1 MNFRKGFI
9 SALLAGTVLAFSAPA
24 AFAQAQ
30 GLYIGGSIGQAQA
43 DGFCDSEP
51 GFTVTSCDDK
61 DTGWKAFLGYR
72 VNRNL
77 AVEGSYMNGGELG
90 GTVNSFFGTG
100 TVKTDVTAWGI
111 AALGILPLSE
121 RFELFGK
128 LGFVRGESDSDV
140 TINGTPIPSDDDS
153 GTELTYGIGVVYN
166 ITRSLGIRAEWE
178 NVDDADISLL
188 SIGIQY
194 KFQ

>member
-9 SALLAGTVLAFSAPA
+9 SALLAGTALAFSA

-30 GLYIGGSIGQAQA
+30 GLYIGGSIGQAQV

-111 AALGILPLSE
+111 AALGILPVSE

-140 TINGTPIPSDDDS
+140 TINGTPIASDDDS

>member
-9 SALLAGTVLAFSAPA
+9 SALLAGTALAFSA

-30 GLYIGGSIGQAQA
+30 GLYIGGSIGQAQV

-111 AALGILPLSE
+111 AALGILSLSE

>member
-1 MNFRKGFI
+1 MSMKRRLVRA
-9 SALLAGTVLAFSAPA
+9 ALLGAALALSAPA

-61 DTGWKAFLGYR
+61 DTGWKAFVGYR
-72 VNRNL
+72 VNRNF

-111 AALGILPLSE
+111 AALGILPVSE
-121 RFELFGK
+121 RVELFGK

-140 TINGTPIPSDDDS
+140 SVNGTPIPSDDDS
-153 GTELTYGIGVVYN
+153 GTELAYGFGAVFN
-166 ITRSLGIRAEWE
+166 LTRSLGIRAEWE
-178 NVDDADISLL
+178 NIDDADISML